1 MDLLTISSWS
11 LPANTYLFKFN
22 YKKLAKGGKY
32 VQSLQKKYL
41 VSFFFFKCNLTISRL
56 TSLPFSTFLEVFRT
70 FPTQKLF
77 QASF

>member
-11 LPANTYLFKFN
+11 LPVATYLFKFN

-41 VSFFFFKCNLTISRL
+41 VSFFFFKCNLTLARL
-56 TSLPFSTFLEVFRT
+56 TCLPFSIFFEVFRT
-70 FPTQKLF
+70 LPTQKLS